1 MGKFIAVST
10 LIFTLLLIPSLSGL
24 ANAQSCTSPGS
35 GSSSNYQYDSA
46 ANTYV
51 ICTILS
57 AQATV
62 MAYTP
67 TSTPTVTPTAT
78 LAATPAAIATLTGCY
93 PNATNDYRNCVIADL
108 DTRVNTRSSWWLIV
122 IAISI
127 VMTAIFL
134 RAKH

>member
-1 MGKFIAVST
+1 
-10 LIFTLLLIPSLSGL
+10 
-24 ANAQSCTSPGS
+24 
-35 GSSSNYQYDSA
+35 
-46 ANTYV
+46 
-51 ICTILS
+51 
-57 AQATV
+57 